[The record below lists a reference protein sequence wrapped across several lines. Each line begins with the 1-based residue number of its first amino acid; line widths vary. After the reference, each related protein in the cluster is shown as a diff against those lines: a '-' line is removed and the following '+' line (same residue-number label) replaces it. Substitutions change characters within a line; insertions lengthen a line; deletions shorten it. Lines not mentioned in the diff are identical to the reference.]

1 MARQAAIFKLK
12 EPPIPSEHA
21 EQCALM
27 DWAQMAYGK
36 HPELRWLYAT
46 PNGGFRHVSTAAKL
60 KAEGAKAG
68 VCDLFLPVPRGGYHG
83 LYIEMKRQKGGR
95 LSPEQ
100 KDFIEFV
107 QSHGY
112 RAEVCPGWIVARDV
126 LVDYLNGS
134 DL

>member
-1 MARQAAIFKLK
+1 MARQSAVFRLK
-12 EPPIPSEHA
+12 EPPLPSEHA

-46 PNGGFRHVSTAAKL
+46 PNGGLRHPKVAKQL
-60 KAEGAKAG
+60 KDEGAKPG
-68 VCDLFLPVPRGGYHG
+68 VCDLFLPVPRCGYHG

-112 RAEVCPGWIVARDV
+112 RAEVCAGWIVARDV
-126 LVDYLNGS
+126 LMDYLNGS